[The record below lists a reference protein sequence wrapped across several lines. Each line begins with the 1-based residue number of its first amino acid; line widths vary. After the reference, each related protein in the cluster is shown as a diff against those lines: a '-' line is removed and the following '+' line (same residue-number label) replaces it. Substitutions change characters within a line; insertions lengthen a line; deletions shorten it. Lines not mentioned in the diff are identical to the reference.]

1 MCCFNGKVFDV
12 AKNIFSFEK
21 RRGQGEGRGENCGFE
36 IRGILLM
43 ELGRR
48 WLEDVTGAKL

>member
-1 MCCFNGKVFDV
+1 M

>member
-1 MCCFNGKVFDV
+1 M
-12 AKNIFSFEK
+12 
-21 RRGQGEGRGENCGFE
+21 ENRGFE

-48 WLEDVTGAKL
+48 WLEGVCGTKL